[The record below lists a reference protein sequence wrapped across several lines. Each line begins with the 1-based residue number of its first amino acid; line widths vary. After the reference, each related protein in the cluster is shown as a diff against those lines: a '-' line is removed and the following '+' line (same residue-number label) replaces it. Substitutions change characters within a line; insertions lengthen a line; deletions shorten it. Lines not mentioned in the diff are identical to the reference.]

1 LAGFFLFVILFIC
14 VFLRNMFKYILKRI
28 LIFIP
33 TLLVISLL
41 TFLLSVSVPGD
52 PVEQMLS
59 SASENGG
66 KNVLASEQA
75 YIDKRKNLGLDLPVF
90 YFSLSNKATP
100 KNLHEIPKKL
110 HRENLEVFINKYGNW
125 NEINSYY
132 QSVKQLEIAV
142 SHIDKDSSNADALIA
157 VKDNLY
163 KLYINHDDATLT
175 SAKKN
180 IQKNIQIASLQS
192 INTPFQNTVA
202 AYTAMKTKATTWK
215 NSVPAIHWYGTQ
227 NQYHQ
232 WFTKFFKG
240 DFGMS
245 YQDQRPVKTV
255 IWDALRWTL
264 MLSLI
269 SMFITYL
276 ISIPLGVYTG
286 AHKGS
291 RFDKTTTTIL
301 FLLFSLPS
309 FWVATLLIMFF
320 GGGDFLGWFPA
331 YGVGTD
337 AIDDSMNI
345 FQVAGVRMYYLFL
358 PLVCFIYPSL
368 AFISR
373 QMRGAMINTLSQDY
387 IRTARAKGLDEKTV
401 LWKHAIKNSLLP
413 IITLFASI
421 FPLAISGAV
430 TLEIIF
436 SIPGMGKTV
445 VEAIFS
451 RNYPIVYTVVMFS
464 AILTLVGNLVAD
476 ILYALVDPRIS
487 FSKK

>member
-1 LAGFFLFVILFIC
+1 MLQ
-14 VFLRNMFKYILKRI
+14 YILKRV

-41 TFLLSVSVPGD
+41 TFLLSVNVPGD

-59 SASENGG
+59 SANESGG

-75 YIDKRKNLGLDLPVF
+75 YIDKRKNLGLDLPIF
-90 YFSLSNKATP
+90 YFSISDKATP

-110 HRENLEVFINKYGNW
+110 HRENLEVFIHKYGNW
-125 NEINSYY
+125 SQIDAYY
-132 QSVKQLEIAV
+132 KSIKQLEIAL
-142 SHIDKDSSNADALIA
+142 SHIDKDSTNADALIA

-163 KLYINHDDATLT
+163 KLYIHHDDITLT
-175 SAKKN
+175 AAKNN
-180 IQKNIQIASLQS
+180 IQKFLHIPSLQS
-192 INTPFQNTVA
+192 LNAPYKNMVG
-202 AYTAMKTKATTWK
+202 AYDAMKTKATTWK
-215 NSVPAIHWYGTQ
+215 KWVPTIHWYGSQ

-232 WFTKFFKG
+232 WITKFFKG

-255 IWDALRWTL
+255 IWDALQWTL

-276 ISIPLGVYTG
+276 ISIPLGVYSG

-291 RFDKTTTTIL
+291 TFDKSTSTVL
-301 FLLFSLPS
+301 FLLYSLPS

-320 GGGDFLGWFPA
+320 GGGDFLSWFPA

-345 FQVAGVRMYYLFL
+345 FQVAGVRLYYLFL
-358 PLVCFIYPSL
+358 PLICFIYPSL

-387 IRTARAKGLDEKTV
+387 IRTARAKGLDEKKV